1 MDRFIIFLKR
11 LHVEIVAYYL
21 NTINSCELFYAK
33 LINRKIVYS
42 HYARVNNFGDMFNK
56 DLIRFFNA
64 QLIFVPTYKESEAA
78 LTGSILGTYLRDFT
92 GYVLGAGFILDRYNR
107 KGNNWK
113 VKIIRGPLS
122 AKQCGVTENVVFA
135 DPGILASQI
144 YSNSG
149 IKKYKLGIIPHS
161 RDVPIFKGLQFDENV
176 KFIHPRRKPAAV
188 AKDIMNCEYIA
199 SSSLHGLIFADAFRV
214 PNIHI
219 KFSDNVIGGLHKFE
233 DYYLGMDAEADH
245 IDYKIGMGANE
256 IINSCKLRYTE
267 DYLFKKQEDV
277 KSIISSFI
285 CSK

>member
-1 MDRFIIFLKR
+1 MIIFLKR
-11 LHVEIVAYYL
+11 AHVEIVAFYL
-21 NTINSCELFYAK
+21 NIINNWEFLYAK
-33 LINRKIVYS
+33 LTNRKIVYS

-56 DLIRFFNA
+56 DLIRSFGA
-64 QLIFVPTYKESEAA
+64 QLIFVPTYKKSEAA

-92 GYVLGAGFILDRYNR
+92 GYVLGAGFIVDRYNR

-144 YSNSG
+144 YSNSVS
-149 IKKYKLGIIPHS
+149 KKYKLGIIPHS
-161 RDVPIFKGLQFDENV
+161 RDVSIFKKLQFDENI

-188 AKDIMNCEYIA
+188 AKDITNCEYIA

-214 PNIHI
+214 PNIHL

-233 DYYLGMDAEADH
+233 DYYQGMEAKGEH
-245 IDYKIGMGANE
+245 IDYKAGMTVNE
-256 IINSCKLRYTE
+256 IINNCKLRYSK
-267 DYLFKKQEDV
+267 DYLIKKQESV
-277 KSIISSFI
+277 NSIISSFI
-285 CSK
+285 RNK